1 MMKERLKSCLLVFL
15 VVSSLVLTFNM
26 WINGKLWPNGYNFFS
41 NVTNYFKN
49 DNSKSYYLS
58 KENISYPEKIIVNN
72 LEQRNLYTHT
82 SRQYNEIVDPLLSV
96 IKQSISKY
104 EYAEADTAEWNTA
117 LSGGSVYV
125 SYPVAYDT
133 TLLCGILDI
142 TPMNLKTKSV
152 REFIIVPS
160 VGANSSA
167 VTVYAKDFDSKKIY
181 KTIMSSDV
189 NRLNSIIEKYAAD
202 SLNLLPYSFE
212 LNFDRSEDIAVE
224 QKVVIDPTVT
234 LRLDATTLPL
244 ISSENYFDDI
254 FDNSYISGRLLSSF
268 GYNTT
273 NSRSYVDANNTT
285 VYVENFST
293 IKIYENGLLE
303 YKSLDPDKGITL
315 TSSTTSTMYDNFIAC
330 IEFVNNLWDNTLP
343 GEPFNVNLTSDIV
356 TQSGAKSFK
365 ITMDY
370 YINGYQI
377 INDDASGIE
386 ITVTNGKITEYRQL
400 FNKFETTERRVTAG
414 SSIDAIDAI
423 FADKN
428 IQGGTI
434 SELNIVYS
442 EQNNKLTPVWAAKL
456 NDNNIIIKR

>member
-1 MMKERLKSCLLVFL
+1 MIRERIKSCLLVLL
-15 VVSSLVLTFNM
+15 VASSIVLTLNM

-41 NVTNYFKN
+41 NITNYLSSYN
-49 DNSKSYYLS
+49 KSYYLS
-58 KENISYPEKIIVNN
+58 KENISYPEKIIINN

-82 SRQYNEIVDPLLSV
+82 SKQFPEIVDPVLSV

-104 EYAEADTAEWNTA
+104 EFAESDSAEWNTA

-142 TPMNLKTKSV
+142 TPMGIRTKSV
-152 REFIIVPS
+152 QEFIIVPS

-167 VTVYAKDFDSKKIY
+167 VTVYTKDFDTKKVY
-181 KTIMSSDV
+181 KTMITADV
-189 NRLNSIIEKYAAD
+189 NIIHNIIETYATG

-212 LNFDRSEDIAVE
+212 LNFDRSEDASVE

-234 LRLDATTLPL
+234 LRLDGTQLPQIDAENYL
-244 ISSENYFDDI
+244 TDIYNNNYISS
-254 FDNSYISGRLLSSF
+254 RLLNSF

-273 NSRSYVDANNTT
+273 NSRSYVDKNNTV
-285 VYVENFST
+285 VYVENYSS

-303 YKSLDPDKGITL
+303 YKSLDPEKGIPL
-315 TSSTTSTMYDNFIAC
+315 TGSSVSSLYDNFIAC
-330 IEFVNNLWDNTLP
+330 IEFVNNLWDSTFPN
-343 GEPFNVNLTSDIV
+343 EPLNINLTSNIV
-356 TQSGAKSFK
+356 TQTGSRSFK
-365 ITMDY
+365 VTMDY

-377 INDDASGIE
+377 ISENGNGVE
-386 ITVTNGKITEYRQL
+386 ITVNNGKITEYKQL
-400 FNKFETTERRVTAG
+400 FNKFETTDKRTAVG

-423 FADKN
+423 FTDSTIN
-428 IQGGTI
+428 GGTI

-442 EQNNKLTPVWAAKL
+442 AKNGLLTPVWAAKM
-456 NDNNIIIKR
+456 DDRNIIIER